1 MKERYPNYKIGFSNH
16 QNGKDGCVAA
26 IALGAECIEFHITKD
41 RAMYGSDQAASIQD
55 VDCLVNGIRKME
67 IMAGDGQKVFYENEK
82 PIADKLR
89 KTYSW

>member
-1 MKERYPNYKIGFSNH
+1 
-16 QNGKDGCVAA
+16 
-26 IALGAECIEFHITKD
+26 
-41 RAMYGSDQAASIQD
+41 MYGSDQAASIQD

-67 IMAGDGQKVFYENEK
+67 IMAGDGQKVFYENET